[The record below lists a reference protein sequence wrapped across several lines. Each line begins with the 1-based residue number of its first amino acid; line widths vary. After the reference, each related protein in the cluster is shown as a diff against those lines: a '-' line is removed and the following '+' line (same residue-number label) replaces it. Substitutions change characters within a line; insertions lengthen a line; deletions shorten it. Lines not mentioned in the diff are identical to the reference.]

1 MYWREIGVKQQ
12 CGTALMG
19 IGRFDRGLRQVVAGG
34 VGGRAYWK
42 TLISKPG
49 HGAGPTIRGAGKGMR
64 PQARGAM
71 GPVHT
76 MRAVMTQAAAPL
88 DHLNPGTWSWASA
101 LVVDDEPGMVHFIAK
116 TLEPLVGRLYTA
128 SSAEQAAALVEQH
141 RFDLVILDI
150 SLPGQSGLD
159 WLQALRSNG
168 HAFEVVLITAFA
180 DVDSAITALR
190 AGASDFIL
198 KPFRIPQVLN
208 SVRQCLER
216 AQLKRENFLLRRN
229 LAQRAPTPGALIGSS
244 LVIAGLQEA
253 IRRTA
258 TVDSTVLLTGES
270 GTGKELAALALHHN
284 SPRAGGPFVPVNCA
298 SLSGEQAEEELF
310 GSPGRDGLFVYAQG
324 GTLFLDEV
332 AELPLAQQASLLR
345 AIEERR
351 IRPIGRRQEIPVDV
365 RIVAATNRPLAG
377 EVAAGRFRADL
388 FYRLQVVELR
398 LAPLRSHKEDIPEL
412 VPHFI
417 EALCARLGL
426 PPIEVTAQ
434 EMGYLQAYDWPG
446 NVRELRNFIER
457 SIILGSLNVSAL
469 YPPMPRAES
478 VAVVRPDP
486 SALGSPAPQPGMADA
501 AHTTPRPTQPA
512 VTDLSTLERQHIES
526 TLASVGGDKTRAA
539 QLLGISRRTLE
550 RRVADWAA
558 QSLR

>member
-1 MYWREIGVKQQ
+1 
-12 CGTALMG
+12 
-19 IGRFDRGLRQVVAGG
+19 
-34 VGGRAYWK
+34 
-42 TLISKPG
+42 
-49 HGAGPTIRGAGKGMR
+49 
-64 PQARGAM
+64 
-71 GPVHT
+71 

-469 YPPMPRAES
+469 YPPMPKVDPALS
-478 VAVVRPDP
+478 MSHAVV
-486 SALGSPAPQPGMADA
+486 SAQGAANRISPADGIDA
-501 AHTTPRPTQPA
+501 LEDRA
-512 VTDLSTLERQHIES
+512 VTDLLTLERRHIES
-526 TLASVGGDKTRAA
+526 TLSSVGGDKTRAA

-550 RRVADWAA
+550 RRVAEWAA
-558 QSLR
+558 HPSPR